1 MKPGFRLLYI
11 ALISLYCATAV
22 RAQQSVDEFLEIA
35 ATNNPGLKARFSD
48 YLAAM
53 ESIPQAQG
61 LPDPQLAF
69 GIFIQPV
76 ETRVGPQRATLA
88 VSQTFPWFGTLKAQG
103 SAAAQSAEVR
113 LQLFEDAKLRLFK
126 NVRQAYD
133 QLYLV
138 ERSITLTEENLTLL
152 SSFKELARVNFES
165 GKTPFVDVLRV
176 EMEEQEL
183 KTQRDYWVDSRASS
197 LAQFEALLNIELAA
211 PIAFPDSLAVSPL
224 LLGKQTLYDSIVANN
239 ASLASLRS
247 ELQAK
252 EAQLRAV
259 ELSGKPSFTV
269 GASYINIGDRTDV
282 TDLAGNGQDAFLLP
296 QVGLKLPIYRKK
308 YNAQERAI
316 ALQQERLQYEI
327 EDQTNTLTS
336 VLESQ
341 IRDHLDASRRITL
354 YNNLRELASQSLSL
368 LQTEFSTGGADFEE
382 VLRMERRLLGYQ
394 LELEKARVLANR
406 AIYEINYLL
415 GK

>member
-1 MKPGFRLLYI
+1 M
-11 ALISLYCATAV
+11 AV
-22 RAQQSVDEFLEIA
+22 SAQQTVEDFLEIA
-35 ATNNPGLKARFSD
+35 ATNNSGLKARFSD
-48 YLAAM
+48 YLSAM

-69 GIFIQPV
+69 GVFIQPV

-103 SAAAQSAEVR
+103 SAAGQYAEVK

-126 NVRQAYD
+126 DVRQAYD

-138 ERSITLTEENLTLL
+138 ERSIALTEENLTLL

-183 KTQRDYWVDSRASS
+183 KTQRDYWLDSRVSS
-197 LAQFEALLNIELAA
+197 IAQFTALLNTELTA
-211 PIAFPDSLAVSPL
+211 PIAFPDSLAVSQL

-239 ASLASLRS
+239 ASLASLRT

-259 ELSGKPSFTV
+259 ELSGKPSFTI
-269 GASYINIGDRTDV
+269 GASYINIGERTDV

-316 ALQQERLQYEI
+316 ALQQERLQHEI
-327 EDQTNTLTS
+327 DDQTNVLTS

-341 IRDHLDASRRITL
+341 IRDHLDATRRIDL
-354 YNNLRELASQSLSL
+354 YNNLRDLATQSLSL

-394 LELEKARVLANR
+394 LELEKARVMANR